1 MGEKIRSITWSRLRT
16 KNIRNVV
23 FKNVLQSLPLIL
35 CKDILYPKLNKNA
48 KSQSN
53 DLYKLF
59 KVIKAVSIK
68 IDDSSSFS

>member
-23 FKNVLQSLPLIL
+23 FKNVLQSLALIL

-59 KVIKAVSIK
+59 KVIKAVSII